1 MAARRLIIL
10 MVVLLAISTLAAALL
25 PTPRTD
31 EEDTTQAETTQRESQ
46 PPRSQAAGPAVGGGQ
61 LRQATIDTAPKPT
74 QTVPAKVGDQLT
86 LIVTS
91 RFGDLVEVPAFGL
104 FKAVAPAAPA
114 RFELLLDRAG
124 VFAVR
129 TVDGDLLAG
138 RICATRGGLSPR
150 APRGRSRARACAPRD
165 RRGRAGSARSAPQP

>member
-10 MVVLLAISTLAAALL
+10 MVVLLALSTLAAALL

-61 LRQATIDTAPKPT
+61 LRQATIDTAPKPP

-91 RFGDLVEVPAFGL
+91 RFGDLVEIPAFGL

-129 TVDGDLLAG
+129 TVDSDLLAG
-138 RICATRGGLSPR
+138 RICATRLSPR

-165 RRGRAGSARSAPQP
+165 KRGRAGSARSAPQP

>member
-10 MVVLLAISTLAAALL
+10 MVVLLALSTLAAALL

-31 EEDTTQAETTQRESQ
+31 DEDTTQEDTTQRESQ
-46 PPRSQAAGPAVGGGQ
+46 PPGSRAAGPAVSGGGQ
-61 LRQATIDTAPKPT
+61 LRQATIDTAPKPP

-91 RFGDLVEVPAFGL
+91 RFGDLVEIPAFGL

-129 TVDGDLLAG
+129 TVDSDLLAG
-138 RICATRGGLSPR
+138 RICATRLSPR

-165 RRGRAGSARSAPQP
+165 KRGRAGSARSAPQP